1 LKRIYLAFLVA
12 LGLLTVI
19 IAIGY
24 RNATS
29 DPIVR
34 VASFEAP
41 ELSAGRPLR
50 ILFLADTHVQ
60 RPDMA
65 PERLT
70 RILLQLNA
78 QHPDLIL
85 LGGDYTG
92 EMIVKTRRYSLEESV
107 RPFRV
112 LKAPLGVVAV
122 LGNHDR
128 AAAPTIR
135 AAFASVGVTVLED
148 EAQQFGPIA
157 VGGIFDRPKKTVR
170 RMMRLGGA
178 KIVLA
183 HAPERILWIPPMG
196 LLVVAGDTHCGQIV
210 LPVVGA
216 LAIKSSLPRDLI
228 CGFHRYGGNLLIV
241 TAGLGTSHVPL
252 RFGASPDAWLIL
264 LQPQQAGAASTD
276 GAARIQPQAGEF
288 AASGNH
294 GRAGGRSD

>member
-34 VASFEAP
+34 VASFDAP

-50 ILFLADTHVQ
+50 ILLLADTHVQ
-60 RPDMA
+60 RPDM
-65 PERLT
+65 PPDRLT

-78 QHPDLIL
+78 LHPDLVL

-92 EMIVKTRRYSLEESV
+92 EMVVETPRYTLEEAV

-112 LKAPLGVVAV
+112 IRAPLGVVAV

-128 AAAPTIR
+128 ATAPTIR
-135 AAFASVGVTVLED
+135 SALGSVGVTVLED
-148 EAQQFGPIA
+148 EAQQFGPMA
-157 VGGIFDRPKKTVR
+157 VGGIFDRPKRTVR
-170 RMMRLGGA
+170 RMMRLDGA

-183 HAPERILWIPPMG
+183 HQPERILKIPPLG

-216 LAIKSSLPRDLI
+216 LATKPSLPKDLI
-228 CGFHRYGGNLLIV
+228 CGFHRYGGNMLIV

-252 RFGASPDAWLIL
+252 RFGAPPDAWLIV
-264 LQPQQAGAASTD
+264 LQPPRAASTD
-276 GAARIQPQAGEF
+276 GATRIDSHPGEF
-288 AASGNH
+288 AASVDH
-294 GRAGGRSD
+294 GRPGRRSD